1 MNHTNHTK
9 PPSLSEISKRPPL
22 VVLFGD
28 YTQLRGLAQ
37 DHDLSEE
44 LDRAIVVP
52 SERMPS
58 DVVTMHSRCI
68 YIDENVGVQREIE
81 LVYPDEADPNE
92 GKVSVLAPIG
102 SALFGLAAGQ
112 SIDWELPGGRTH
124 RLRVLR
130 VVHQPDVSTD
140 IPETHR

>member
-1 MNHTNHTK
+1 MNHENYFT
-9 PPSLSEISKRPPL
+9 LSDIVQRPPL
-22 VVLFGD
+22 TVLFSD

-37 DHDLSEE
+37 DHDLSDE

-52 SERMPS
+52 SERMPR

-81 LVYPDEADPNE
+81 LVYPGEAEPAE

-102 SALFGLAAGQ
+102 SALLGLAAGQ
-112 SIDWELPGGRTH
+112 SIDWKLPGGRVH
-124 RLRVLR
+124 RLRLVSVLR
-130 VVHQPDVSTD
+130 QPDAATD
-140 IPETHR
+140 KQAADQ

>member
-1 MNHTNHTK
+1 MNHPKIT
-9 PPSLSEISKRPPL
+9 SFSEIAKRPPL

-102 SALFGLAAGQ
+102 SALLGLAAGQ
-112 SIDWELPGGRTH
+112 SIDWELPGGRIH
-124 RLRVLR
+124 RLRLLR
-130 VVHQPDVSTD
+130 VVHQPNVSTET
-140 IPETHR
+140 PEAHR

>member
-1 MNHTNHTK
+1 MNHPKIT
-9 PPSLSEISKRPPL
+9 SFSEIAKRPPL

-52 SERMPS
+52 SERMPP

-92 GKVSVLAPIG
+92 RKVSVLAPIG
-102 SALFGLAAGQ
+102 SALLGLAAGQ
-112 SIDWELPGGRTH
+112 SIDWELPGGRIH

-130 VVHQPDVSTD
+130 VIHQSNVSTET
-140 IPETHR
+140 PEAHR

>member
-1 MNHTNHTK
+1 MNHPKIT
-9 PPSLSEISKRPPL
+9 SFSEIAKRPPL

-52 SERMPS
+52 SERMPP

-92 GKVSVLAPIG
+92 GKVSVLAPDRK
-102 SALFGLAAGQ
+102 S
-112 SIDWELPGGRTH
+112 
-124 RLRVLR
+124 
-130 VVHQPDVSTD
+130 VV
-140 IPETHR
+140 

>member
-1 MNHTNHTK
+1 MNHPKIT
-9 PPSLSEISKRPPL
+9 SFSEIAKRPPL

-52 SERMPS
+52 SERMPT

-102 SALFGLAAGQ
+102 SALLGLAAGQ
-112 SIDWELPGGRTH
+112 SIDWELPGGRIH

-130 VVHQPDVSTD
+130 VIHQSNVSTET
-140 IPETHR
+140 PEAHR